1 MGGFKRALLGSVS
14 SAVAIHA
21 PCTTFVVRS
30 KKKGDEHLSPSVKSV
45 LVAIDASENAQR
57 ALEAAVALAKGL
69 GAALQIVH
77 VVNIPNM
84 LWTLGLPPG
93 ATIPVGRVD
102 DAETTGR
109 AQALVAKAVSYAQES
124 GVASP
129 KSNVVTDMVSPA
141 QAVVELAEEGD
152 VDVIVIGTR
161 GTGGFKKLVLGS
173 VANSV
178 LHYAQ
183 CSVMVVK

>member
-1 MGGFKRALLGSVS
+1 
-14 SAVAIHA
+14 
-21 PCTTFVVRS
+21 
-30 KKKGDEHLSPSVKSV
+30 V

-57 ALEAAVALAKGL
+57 ALEAAVTLTKGL
-69 GAALQIVH
+69 RAGLQIVH

-93 ATIPVGRVD
+93 ATIPVGKVD
-102 DAETTGR
+102 DADATAR
-109 AQALVAKAVSYAQES
+109 AQELVTKAVSYAQES

-129 KSNVVTDMVSPA
+129 KSSVVTDMVSPA
-141 QAVVELAEEGD
+141 QAIVELAEEGD
-152 VDVIVIGTR
+152 VDVIVVGTR
-161 GTGGFKKLVLGS
+161 GTGGFKKLILGS